1 MSKTILAVGAHIGD
15 MELTCG
21 ALSRRERRARGTQ
34 RDACAHRRGE
44 GRACRSRRC
53 RIPESKVAEAEA
65 FAAELGG
72 EAIVLGY
79 PDGCCRITTRR
90 ASPCAMSSAA

>member
-1 MSKTILAVGAHIGD
+1 MTLALTAGEKGAPAGADVAEYRKSKI
-15 MELTCG
+15 
-21 ALSRRERRARGTQ
+21 
-34 RDACAHRRGE
+34 
-44 GRACRSRRC
+44 
-53 RIPESKVAEAEA
+53 AEAEA